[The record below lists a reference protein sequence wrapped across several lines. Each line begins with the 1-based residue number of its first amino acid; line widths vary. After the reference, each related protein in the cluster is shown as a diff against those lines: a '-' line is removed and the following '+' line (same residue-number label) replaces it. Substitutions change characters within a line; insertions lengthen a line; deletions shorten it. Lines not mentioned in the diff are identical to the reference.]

1 MYVLPHEKEK
11 TRGTVIRSK
20 LRVTG
25 VFFSIF
31 FPLFSRV
38 KELQAAKQV
47 VEKLLPFNFFSE
59 GEMFREMMATHAG
72 NTTYPE
78 LPPRRV
84 KHLLVEM
91 YCATKKV
98 NVEKLKLTFQPT
110 LVKSVNPSTVK
121 FNCKL

>member
-1 MYVLPHEKEK
+1 MYYRMKKKRHAAQSSD
-11 TRGTVIRSK
+11 RSYE
-20 LRVTG
+20 LQASSFR
-25 VFFSIF
+25 FF
-31 FPLFSRV
+31 FPFFSRV

>member
-31 FPLFSRV
+31 FPFFSRV

-72 NTTYPE
+72 NTTYPD